1 MSTTFSAVAVLPVYN
16 HEDAVGRVVDGVL
29 AYALPVILVD
39 DGSTARCRAV
49 LLQLAQRPNVSL
61 VTNPRNLGKGGAVSA
76 GLRAAL
82 RAGHTHA
89 LQIDADGQ
97 HTLTDIPHF
106 VAAARADPTAVIC
119 GQPIFDA
126 SIPRLRLLSRYLTHV
141 LVWVHTLSLEIRD
154 SMCGFRVYPLPA
166 VVAVLDSA
174 RLGLRMDF
182 DPELL
187 VRLHWRGQPMQW
199 LPTCVS
205 YPLDGVS
212 HFRMLEDNLRI
223 SWMHTRMFCGMLVRL
238 PMLLWRRLPFVQVP
252 PATRSRS

>member
-1 MSTTFSAVAVLPVYN
+1 MSAAFSAVAVLPVYN
-16 HEDAVGRVVDGVL
+16 HEDAVGRVVAGVL
-29 AYALPVILVD
+29 AHSLPVILVD
-39 DGSTARCRAV
+39 DGSTPRCREV
-49 LLQLAQRPNVSL
+49 LQQLARGPNVSL

-82 RAGHTHA
+82 RAGYSHA

-97 HTLTDIPHF
+97 HTLADIPHF
-106 VAAARADPTAVIC
+106 VAAARANPAAVIC
-119 GQPIFDA
+119 GQPIFDE
-126 SIPRLRLLSRYLTHV
+126 SIPRLRFLSRYLTHV
-141 LVWVHTLSLEIRD
+141 LVWIHTLSLDIRD

-166 VVAVLDSA
+166 VVAVIDST
-174 RLGLRMDF
+174 RLGRRMDF

-187 VRLHWRGQPMQW
+187 VRLHWRGQSMRW
-199 LPTCVS
+199 LPTRVS

-223 SWMHTRMFCGMLVRL
+223 SGMHARMFVGMLVRL
-238 PMLLWRRLPFVQVP
+238 PILVWRRLPFVRVP